1 MPVGGGDVR
10 QLDSDGLAGIYELM
24 LTIRESE
31 ARTVDLF
38 MAGELQHGHVLP
50 CLGQEAIPAGFSQV
64 LQPTDYVVTG
74 HRGAGHY
81 IARGGDLNGLWAE
94 LYGKRTGVMKGRGG
108 HMHLVDMKANTI
120 AGNAIVGA
128 QWVLGTGAG
137 LAAKLE
143 GTGRIVAVFGGEG
156 STNRG
161 TFHEGLNLAAV
172 KKLPVLFVCENNSW
186 TLFNPASDVL
196 PIANISDRAAAYGI
210 PGVTV
215 DGNDPLAV
223 HEAAAEL
230 AARAREGKGPGLL
243 ECKTFKWT
251 DSGSNL
257 RMLPE
262 EVEDWKASRDPVHLF
277 RAKLEELG
285 VVDAARDEA
294 IRHRVGERLDAAI
307 AFARASEDPSPEE
320 GQDEVYSLVGV
331 DSQSREKG
339 IEQPAGRSMQ
349 YVEAL
354 RIALREE
361 MVRDE
366 RVFVMGEGVGGLQ
379 DGIFNVTQGLQRQFG
394 EWRVMDTPL
403 SEAAIAGAG
412 VGAAM
417 FGQRPVAEIMFSNLL
432 ALCGDE
438 IHNQAG
444 KFFYTSGGQV
454 RVPVVIRTSSWM
466 RMVSGPHHCGVLDA
480 WMLHTPGIKVVAPSC
495 PADAY
500 GLLKASI
507 RDEDPVVFIEHS
519 ALYFQEGI
527 VPEIEYLIPI
537 GQADVKREGTDVS
550 VITYGVLVND
560 ALQAAD
566 DLAAEGLDVEV
577 LDLRTL
583 RPLDVQAIL
592 CSVEKT
598 NRVVVAY
605 EGYKTGGIGAEVSA
619 LIAEQAIDFLDG
631 PVVRVAAPDVPHPH
645 NAILVEA
652 VTVDKDDILAGIRK
666 AVGAT

>member
-1 MPVGGGDVR
+1 MLVEGGDMH
-10 QLDSDGLAGIYELM
+10 QLSKDDLVSIYELM
-24 LTIRESE
+24 LSIRESE
-31 ARTVDLF
+31 TRTVELF
-38 MAGELQHGHVLP
+38 KAGELQHGHVLP
-50 CLGQEAIPAGFSQV
+50 CLGQEAIPAGFSRV
-64 LQPTDYVVTG
+64 LQPADYVITG

-81 IARGGDLNGLWAE
+81 IARGGDLGGLWAE
-94 LYGKRTGVMKGRGG
+94 LYGKRTGIMKGRGG

-161 TFHEGLNLAAV
+161 TFHEGLNFAAV
-172 KKLPVLFVCENNSW
+172 KKLPILFVCENNAW
-186 TLFNPASDVL
+186 TLFNPASEVL
-196 PIANISDRAAAYGI
+196 PIDNISDRAAAYGI

-230 AARAREGKGPGLL
+230 AERAREGKGPGLL
-243 ECKTFKWT
+243 ECKTFKWS

-262 EVEDWKASRDPVHLF
+262 QVQEWKANRDPVKLF
-277 RAKLEELG
+277 RAKLSELG
-285 VVDAARDEA
+285 VIDAARDEA
-294 IRHRVGERLDAAI
+294 IRRRVAERLDAAV
-307 AFARASEDPSPEE
+307 AFARSSEAPSPEE
-320 GQDEVYSLVGV
+320 GQDEVYSVVGAPTEH
-331 DSQSREKG
+331 RGHG
-339 IEQPAGRSMQ
+339 IDQLPGRSMQ

-354 RIALREE
+354 RNTLREE

-379 DGIFNVTQGLQRQFG
+379 DGLFNVTQGLQKEFG

-417 FGQRPVAEIMFSNLL
+417 FGRRPVAEIMFSNLL

-444 KFFYTSGGQV
+444 KFFYASGGQV
-454 RVPVVIRTSSWM
+454 QVPVVIRTSSWM
-466 RMVSGPHHCGVLDA
+466 RMVSGPHHCGALDA

-507 RDEDPVVFIEHS
+507 REEDPVVFIEHS
-519 ALYFQEGI
+519 SLYFQEGH
-527 VPEIEYLIPI
+527 VPEGEYLIPI
-537 GQADVKREGTDVS
+537 GQAEVKREGADVS

-560 ALQAAD
+560 ALQAAAE
-566 DLAAEGLDVEV
+566 LIVEGLDVEV

-583 RPLDVQAIL
+583 RPMDEEAIL
-592 CSVEKT
+592 RSVEKT

-619 LIAEQAIDFLDG
+619 LIAERAIDFLDG
-631 PVVRVAAPDVPHPH
+631 PIVRVAAPDVPHPH
-645 NAILVEA
+645 NAVLLEA
-652 VTVDKDDILAGIRK
+652 ITVGKDDIIAGVRK
-666 AVGAT
+666 AVGRA

>member
-1 MPVGGGDVR
+1 MSLNTSDM
-10 QLDSDGLAGIYELM
+10 LDIYELM

-38 MAGELQHGHVLP
+38 KAGELQHGHVLP
-50 CLGQEAIPAGFSQV
+50 CLGQEAIPAGFSKV
-64 LQPTDYVVTG
+64 LQPSDYVITG

-81 IARGGDLNGLWAE
+81 IARGGDLDGLWAE

-143 GTGRIVAVFGGEG
+143 GDGRIAAIFGGEG

-172 KKLPVLFVCENNSW
+172 KKLPIIFVCEYNAW
-186 TLFNPASDVL
+186 MLFSPALDFL
-196 PIANISDRAAAYGI
+196 PIENIADRAAAYGI

-223 HEAAAEL
+223 YEAAVEL
-230 AARAREGKGPGLL
+230 AARAREGKGPSLL

-251 DSGSNL
+251 DSGNNL
-257 RMLPE
+257 RLPE
-262 EVEDWKASRDPVHLF
+262 EEVADWKSNRDPVKLY
-277 RAKLEELG
+277 RARLEELG
-285 VVDAARDEA
+285 VLDATRDEE
-294 IRHRVGERLDAAI
+294 IQRQVNGRLDAAI
-307 AFARASEDPSPEE
+307 AFARRSEDPTPEE
-320 GQDEVYSLVGV
+320 GLDEVYSMVPSDL
-331 DSQSREKG
+331 DRDAP
-339 IEQPAGRSMQ
+339 PATSTKTIK

-354 RIALREE
+354 REALREE
-361 MVRDE
+361 MLRNE

-379 DGIFNVTQGLQRQFG
+379 DGLFNVTQGLQKQFG

-444 KFFYTSGGQV
+444 KFFYASGGQV

-480 WMLHTPGIKVVAPSC
+480 WMAHTPGIKVVAPSC
-495 PADAY
+495 PADAK

-519 ALYFQEGI
+519 ALYFKEGP
-527 VPEIEYLIPI
+527 VPEGEYLVPL
-537 GQADVKREGTDVS
+537 GKADIKRQGRDVS
-550 VITYGVLVND
+550 VVTYGVLVND
-560 ALQAAD
+560 ALQAAEQ
-566 DLAAEGLDVEV
+566 LVAEGLDVEV
-577 LDLRTL
+577 VDLRTL
-583 RPLDVQAIL
+583 RPLDVEAIL
-592 CSVEKT
+592 RSVEKT
-598 NRVVVAY
+598 GRVVVAY
-605 EGYKTGGIGAEVSA
+605 EGYRTGGVGAEISA
-619 LIAEQAIDFLDG
+619 IIAERAIDFLDG
-631 PVVRVAAPDVPHPH
+631 PVVRVSAPDVPHPH
-645 NAILVEA
+645 NAILLQA
-652 VTVDKDDILAGIRK
+652 VTVDKEDIITGIRK
-666 AVGAT
+666 ALS